1 MYKHILIPTDGSDLS
16 EKAVRHGV
24 LLARAVKAKVTSITV
39 LSPSQLF
46 KLEPDKFTELPEEY
60 GYKKELESFANKCL
74 DQVKTAALA
83 QDVSCDVMYVE
94 HDHPYQAIIDAANNQ
109 HCDLIVM
116 ASHGRHGISAI
127 VLGSE
132 TVKVL
137 THSTIPVLVCR

>member
-16 EKAVRHGV
+16 LKAVQHGI
-24 LLARAVKAKVTSITV
+24 LLAKAVGAKVTSIAVVSPV
-39 LSPSQLF
+39 LLF
-46 KLEPDKFTELPEEY
+46 DLEPDKFAEPSEEW
-60 GYKKELESFANKCL
+60 GYKPQLESFASKCL
-74 DQVKTAALA
+74 DQVKTVAVAN
-83 QDVSCDVMYVE
+83 DVTCNVMYVE
-94 HDHPYQAIIDAANNQ
+94 HDHPYQAIIESATNE

-116 ASHGRHGISAI
+116 ASHGRGGLSAI